1 MLAAYQNPTDTME
14 TKWESFQFSF
24 IPSRIL
30 SAKKEGG
37 GGYFGMRTKGVD
49 LSLDHQKGR

>member
-37 GGYFGMRTKGVD
+37 GGVLWNENKRCRFI
-49 LSLDHQKGR
+49 S

>member
-30 SAKKEGG
+30 GG
-37 GGYFGMRTKGVD
+37 GGGVYFGMRTKGVD